1 MTLSVRVAQDS
12 IRAIPHTM
20 EMTMNDALTW
30 FEIPAMDLGRAT
42 RFYETVLGRT
52 LKAETMGGSAMSIFP
67 YQEPGVGGCVIA
79 GNGHAPSDKGTV
91 IYLDAAPKLDDALA
105 RVAKAG
111 GRVVL
116 PKTALPG
123 DLGFFAH
130 VIDSEGNRVGL
141 HARQ

>member
-1 MTLSVRVAQDS
+1 MHNQ
-12 IRAIPHTM
+12 
-20 EMTMNDALTW
+20 DALTW
-30 FEIPAMDLGRAT
+30 FEIPAADLGRAT

-79 GNGHAPSDKGTV
+79 GNGHVPATSGTV
-91 IYLDAAPKLDDALA
+91 IYLNATPKLDDALS

-111 GRVVL
+111 GKVVL

-123 DLGFFAH
+123 DMGFFAQ
-130 VIDSEGNRVGL
+130 VIDTEGNRVGL
-141 HARQ
+141 HALQ